1 MTKNQKDNN
10 DKISD
15 EMMISDEIYMT
26 SGVHIGTRQKTA
38 DMKDYIYKVR
48 NDGLYIIDINKTDKK
63 INIASKFIS
72 KFDPKNLSSLYL
84 FILFRIL
91 VDQFGF
97 FVSKFISKFDPE
109 NILVVSVRQYGQ
121 KPIRKLSEY
130 TGIKVL
136 DGRFRPGTLTN
147 PSAKGFIE
155 PELLIVTDPLADSQ
169 ALNEARNI
177 GIPVVGLCDTN
188 NELKYLDI
196 VIPTNNKGRR
206 ALALVYWLLAR
217 AILKE
222 KGKIK
227 SYENFKP
234 TVEDFEA
241 EI

>member
-1 MTKNQKDNN
+1 MTKDTQEDNEKN
-10 DKISD
+10 SE

-38 DMKDYIYKVR
+38 DMMDYIYKVR

-72 KFDPKNLSSLYL
+72 KFDP
-84 FILFRIL
+84 
-91 VDQFGF
+91 
-97 FVSKFISKFDPE
+97 E
-109 NILVVSVRQYGQ
+109 NVLVVSVRQYGQ

-147 PSAKGFIE
+147 PTAKGFIE

-188 NELKYLDI
+188 NELKYIDI

-206 ALALVYWLLAR
+206 ALALVYWLLSR

-227 SYENFKP
+227 SYDDFKP

>member
-1 MTKNQKDNN
+1 MTKDLQEDNK
-10 DKISD
+10 KISED
-15 EMMISDEIYMT
+15 MMISDEVYMT

-38 DMKDYIYKVR
+38 DMKEHIYKVR
-48 NDGLYIIDINKTDKK
+48 NDGLYIIDINKTDQK
-63 INIASKFIS
+63 INIAAKFIS
-72 KFDPKNLSSLYL
+72 KFN
-84 FILFRIL
+84 
-91 VDQFGF
+91 
-97 FVSKFISKFDPE
+97 PE

-169 ALNEARNI
+169 ALDEARNI

-188 NELKYLDI
+188 NELKYIDI

-206 ALALVYWLLAR
+206 ALALVYWLLSR

-222 KGKIK
+222 NGKIK

>member
-1 MTKNQKDNN
+1 MTKDLQKESE
-10 DKISD
+10 KKSE

-38 DMKDYIYKVR
+38 DMKEYIYKVR

-63 INIASKFIS
+63 INIA
-72 KFDPKNLSSLYL
+72 
-84 FILFRIL
+84 
-91 VDQFGF
+91 
-97 FVSKFISKFDPE
+97 SKFISKFDPE

-169 ALNEARNI
+169 ALDEARNI

-188 NELKYLDI
+188 NELKYIDI
-196 VIPTNNKGRR
+196 AIPTNNKGRR
-206 ALALVYWLLAR
+206 ALALVYWLLSR